1 MYDLLIRNG
10 TIVDGTG
17 APARQGDVAVK
28 DGKVV
33 AVGEH
38 LDGEAAET
46 VDATGKLVTP
56 GFVDIHTHYDGQATW
71 DEVLDPSAGHGVTTV
86 VAGNCGVGFAPVHPG
101 QEEWLIQLMEGVE
114 DIPGTALAEGMS
126 WDWESF
132 PEYLDVLDRRHYAI
146 DIGTQVAH
154 GAVRGYVMGER
165 GARNEP
171 ATPEDIEAMAAIV
184 KEAIEAGALGFS
196 TSRTLAHRAIDGEPV
211 PGTFA
216 AEDELFGIGR
226 VLGEVG
232 RGVFEL
238 APAAIDGLDA
248 SDPFKEIEWMRRLAA
263 ETGRPVSFALLQ
275 LDPSPELWREL
286 MDLSLEA
293 IEAGAPLYPQVASRP
308 FGLLTGLQTN
318 HVFQKRPTF
327 MALADLPLPE
337 LVEAL
342 RDPATK
348 AQILAEEDAPP
359 DPTVLFDGV
368 GAFLLGMA
376 DNLYVMGDPPDYE
389 PTRETSIGGIAEA
402 TGRDRQE
409 LIYDEMLRN
418 DGQGFLMLPLFNYS
432 HGDHEAIR
440 EQLQHPAAVLGLG
453 DGGAHCGMICDASLP
468 TYTLTHWARD
478 RSRGEKLPLE
488 WLIRKQ
494 TKDTAALY
502 GLTDRGTLEVGRR
515 ADLNVIDHEALTL
528 HSPRL
533 VHDLPAGGRRLIQ
546 EASGYELTAVNG
558 VVTRRKGVDTG
569 ARPGRLV
576 RGA

>member
-17 APARQGDVAVK
+17 EPARQGDVAVK

-33 AVGEH
+33 AVGAE
-38 LDGEAAET
+38 LEGEATET
-46 VDATGKLVTP
+46 VDAEGKLVTP

-101 QEEWLIQLMEGVE
+101 QEQWLIQLMEGVE
-114 DIPGTALAEGMS
+114 DIPGTALAEGMT
-126 WDWESF
+126 WDWETF
-132 PEYLDVLDRRHYAI
+132 PEYLDALDRRTFTI

-165 GARNEP
+165 GAKNEP
-171 ATPEDIEAMAAIV
+171 ATPEDIAAMAAIV

-226 VLGEVG
+226 TLGEVG

-248 SDPFKEIEWMRRLAA
+248 SDPFKEIDWMTRLGA
-263 ETGRPVSFALLQ
+263 EIDRPISFALLQ
-275 LDPSPELWREL
+275 LDPAPELWRQL

-293 IEAGAPLYPQVASRP
+293 IESGSNLRPQVASRP

-327 MALADLPLPE
+327 MALAHLPLDE
-337 LVEAL
+337 LVAAL
-342 RDPATK
+342 EDPATK
-348 AQILAEEDAPP
+348 AAILNEDDEPI
-359 DPTVLFDGV
+359 DPNVLFDGI
-368 GAFLLGMA
+368 GAFLHMMI
-376 DNLYVMGDPPDYE
+376 DRLYVMGEPPDYE
-389 PTRETSIGGIAEA
+389 PTSETSIGGLAEA
-402 TGRDRQE
+402 TGRSKQD
-409 LIYDEMLRN
+409 LLYDHLLEN

-440 EQLQHPAAVLGLG
+440 EQLLHPAAVLGLG

-468 TYTLTHWARD
+468 TYSLTHWARD
-478 RSRGEKLPLE
+478 RTRGEKLPLE
-488 WLIRKQ
+488 WLVRKQ
-494 TKDTAALY
+494 TKDTAELY
-502 GLTDRGTLEVGRR
+502 GLTDRGTLEVGQR

-528 HSPRL
+528 RSPRL
-533 VHDLPAGGRRLIQ
+533 VRDLPAGGRRLIQ
-546 EASGYELTAVNG
+546 EADGYVLTAVNG
-558 VVTRRKGVDTG
+558 EVTRRDGVDTG